1 MTSTSKHPA
10 LRTPR
15 LDEANGKKW
24 VSLTEEWIWKED
36 YTSIEGQSPESGCAL
51 FLAEK

>member
-10 LRTPR
+10 LITQR
-15 LDEANGKKW
+15 LDEANGKKRA
-24 VSLTEEWIWKED
+24 SLTEELIWKED
-36 YTSIEGQSPESGCAL
+36 YTSIEGQNPESGCAL